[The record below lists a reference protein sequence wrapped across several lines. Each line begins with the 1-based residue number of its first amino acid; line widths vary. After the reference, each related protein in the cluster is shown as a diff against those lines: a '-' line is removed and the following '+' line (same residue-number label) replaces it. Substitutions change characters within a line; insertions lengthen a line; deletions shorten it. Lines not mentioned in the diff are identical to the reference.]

1 MLNLPEWILANMEA
15 VLQEWEDN
23 AKDLLPDKS
32 ASKVERRDHAKAM
45 LVTIVRE
52 IERPRAEQ
60 QRDGQ
65 AATAT
70 NPSETSKSAREHG
83 QERRKL
89 GLDIVDL
96 ASEFFALRRSV
107 VELWTKGAQELTL
120 PGLNELVLF
129 DQAIDQALLGSIE
142 SFTKEKEKQ
151 ERSFVSMLSE
161 SPDPTYLVDVSGRIV
176 FANIATSV
184 LLGKPVEQL
193 PGVALADLWPE
204 AHHDLHSQFE
214 TVIEMK
220 KTLRGEVT
228 AGTGSEKHWY
238 EYIYSP
244 VLDARGSVEAVAGV
258 ARDITKRRNAELEVW
273 HHANYDLL
281 TDLPNRRLFRDR
293 LDQQTRHSER
303 TGAPF
308 TLLFIDL
315 DNFKEVNDVM
325 GHEAGDQ
332 LLKQA
337 AKRILGSV
345 RDEDTVARLSG
356 DEFTVILLDT
366 ADLGQIELLAQ
377 GIINEL
383 AKPYDLG
390 GGTSRISGSIGIA
403 RYPQDGDRPDQL
415 LLHADQAM
423 YRAKKNGRNQVHSF
437 TQTPPHHQKPDLP
450 QSVTSA

>member
-1 MLNLPEWILANMEA
+1 MRHLSEWILANMEA
-15 VLQEWEDN
+15 ILQAWDDN

-45 LVTIVRE
+45 LVSIVHE
-52 IERPRAEQ
+52 MEQLQAEL

-65 AATAT
+65 TAQAA
-70 NPSETSKSAREHG
+70 NPVEVSKSAREHG

-96 ASEFFALRRSV
+96 ASEFFALRTSV
-107 VELWTKGAQELTL
+107 AELWSKGAHELTL
-120 PGLNELVLF
+120 SGLDELVLF
-129 DQAIDQALLGSIE
+129 DRAIDQALLGSIE

-151 ERSFVSMLSE
+151 ERSFVSMLSG
-161 SPDPTYLVDVSGRIV
+161 SPDPSYLVDFSGRIV

-184 LLGKPVEQL
+184 LLGTPVNQL
-193 PGVALADLWPE
+193 QGVAVADLWPE
-204 AHHDLHSQFE
+204 ENHDLRSQFE

-228 AGTGSEKHWY
+228 VGAGSEKRWY

-244 VLDARGSVEAVAGV
+244 VLDTSGSVEAIAGV
-258 ARDITKRRNAELEVW
+258 ARDITERRNAEAEIW
-273 HHANYDLL
+273 RHANYDLL

-308 TLLFIDL
+308 ALLFIDL
-315 DNFKEVNDVM
+315 DNFKEVNDVL

-366 ADLGQIELLAQ
+366 ADLAPIELLVQ

-383 AKPYDLG
+383 VKPYDLG
-390 GGTSRISGSIGIA
+390 GGTSRVSGSIGIA

-415 LLHADQAM
+415 LMHADQAM
-423 YRAKKNGRNQVHSF
+423 YRAKKNGRNQVHYF
-437 TQTPPHHQKPDLP
+437 TQSTPNQ
-450 QSVTSA
+450 VI